1 MRRFASVLLVDRR
14 GWLLLQERDEF
25 PEIDPECWGCPG
37 GHMEEGETALDAA
50 HREFAE
56 ETGVVLPEGTL
67 RHWRDLAVRHAGRE
81 DDDRVHLFL
90 APTDLT
96 DTDVTCMEGRQILF
110 VDPATVPGLP
120 LTRAAAL
127 ALPDFLASTDYR
139 SLFEHRETQ

>member
-37 GHMEEGETALDAA
+37 GHMEEGETAFDAA

-90 APTDLT
+90 APTAPT
-96 DTDVTCMEGRQILF
+96 ETAEIGR
-110 VDPATVPGLP
+110 
-120 LTRAAAL
+120 
-127 ALPDFLASTDYR
+127 ASCRDNMGQYG
-139 SLFEHRETQ
+139 

>member
-37 GHMEEGETALDAA
+37 GHMEAGETALEAA
-50 HREFAE
+50 YREFAE
-56 ETGVVLPEGTL
+56 ETGVTLSEGTL
-67 RHWRDLAVRHAGRE
+67 RHWRDLSVRHAGRDG
-81 DDDRVHLFL
+81 DDLVHLFL

-96 DTDVTCMEGRQILF
+96 DADVTCMEGRQILF
-110 VDPATVPGLP
+110 VDPADVPGLP

-127 ALPDFLASTDYR
+127 ALDDFLASTDYR
-139 SLFEHRETQ
+139 SLFEHRETR